1 MKNYSV
7 VDPFMRALFAGKTAD
22 NADTAI
28 LESAKDSGC
37 FESGDNAILESA
49 KNGTDGADIEAAMME
64 AVESRAQSDIR
75 SLAASM
81 LASWVE
87 DGDPEAD
94 SFDALAITM
103 AGLADIDEDT
113 ELTDEQV
120 DAYNDALAALANAAV
135 ALGADQ
141 DDVTEMIDDE
151 DDAAA
156 ERVFDALSESDSEMM
171 EEAIAIYTVAGG
183 NTAMLEAVSKKVV
196 RDGKVTII
204 RKRPRPRRM
213 TFLQKQ
219 ALKKARLK
227 AHTSIANTRRRK
239 SIRIRKKR
247 GL

>member
-1 MKNYSV
+1 MKNYTA
-7 VDPFMRALFAGKTAD
+7 DPFMRAIFG
-22 NADTAI
+22 
-28 LESAKDSGC
+28 SGC
-37 FESGDNAILESA
+37 FESGDKSTPGNDDKAMLESA
-49 KNGTDGADIEAAMME
+49 EQKTQTKPKEDIETAMME
-64 AVESRAQSDIR
+64 AVESRAQGDMR

-81 LASWVE
+81 LAGWIE

-113 ELTDEQV
+113 DFNDEQV
-120 DAYNDALAALANAAV
+120 DAYNDALAALADAAV

-151 DDAAA
+151 DDSAA
-156 ERVFDALSESDSEMM
+156 ERVYDALSESDADMM
-171 EEAIAIYTVAGG
+171 EAAIAIYTVAGG
-183 NTAMLEAVSKKVV
+183 DSAMLEAVRKKVV

-213 TFLQKQ
+213 TSLQKQ
-219 ALKKARLK
+219 ALKKARRK
-227 AHTSIANTRRRK
+227 AHTSVANINRK
-239 SIRIRKKR
+239 KSMRIRKKR

>member
-1 MKNYSV
+1 PNS
-7 VDPFMRALFAGKTAD
+7 PPALCRREYP
-22 NADTAI
+22 
-28 LESAKDSGC
+28 LEVK
-37 FESGDNAILESA
+37 
-49 KNGTDGADIEAAMME
+49 ME
-64 AVESRAQSDIR
+64 AVESRAQGDMR

-81 LASWVE
+81 IAGWVE

-113 ELTDEQV
+113 DFTDEQI
-120 DAYNDALAALANAAV
+120 DAYNDALAALADAAV

-151 DDAAA
+151 DDSAA
-156 ERVFDALSESDSEMM
+156 ERVYDALSESDTDMM
-171 EEAIAIYTVAGG
+171 ETAIAIYTVAGG
-183 NTAMLEAVSKKVV
+183 DSAMLEAVRKKVV

-213 TFLQKQ
+213 TSLQKQ
-219 ALKKARLK
+219 ALKKARRK
-227 AHTSIANTRRRK
+227 AHTSVANINRK
-239 SIRIRKKR
+239 KSMRIRKKR

>member
-1 MKNYSV
+1 MKNYTA
-7 VDPFMRALFAGKTAD
+7 DPFMRAIFG
-22 NADTAI
+22 
-28 LESAKDSGC
+28 SGC
-37 FESGDNAILESA
+37 FESGDKSTPGNDDKAMLESA
-49 KNGTDGADIEAAMME
+49 EQKTKTKPKENIETAMME
-64 AVESRAQSDIR
+64 AVESRAQGDMR

-81 LASWVE
+81 LAGWIE

-113 ELTDEQV
+113 DFTDEQV
-120 DAYNDALAALANAAV
+120 DAYNDALAALADAAV

-151 DDAAA
+151 DDSAA
-156 ERVFDALSESDSEMM
+156 ERVYDALSESDADMM
-171 EEAIAIYTVAGG
+171 EAAIAIYTVAGG
-183 NTAMLEAVSKKVV
+183 DSAMLEAVRKKVV

-213 TFLQKQ
+213 TSLQKQ
-219 ALKKARLK
+219 ALKKARRK
-227 AHTSIANTRRRK
+227 AHTSVANINRK
-239 SIRIRKKR
+239 KSMRIRKKR